1 VHPNK
6 CEGAYPKYQHLVT
19 MSKESITRYEKRN
32 QEDTVFLSFKGT
44 CHLGPEKART
54 SDITFDFNVWNN
66 IPGTMPADEYAEW
79 LEPFHQV
86 FMGSV
91 HRLSTK
97 RGLVVGS
104 NIELRDPHCKFWF
117 QVVYLGKEPET
128 RTSSFMIRSLRV

>member
-1 VHPNK
+1 MFHI
-6 CEGAYPKYQHLVT
+6 YPFVRINVKPRQPHTQVCT
-19 MSKESITRYEKRN
+19 MAKEAIKRYETRN
-32 QEDTVFLSFKGT
+32 TEDTVFLSFKGT
-44 CHLGPEKART
+44 SET
-54 SDITFDFNVWNN
+54 TFDFNVWNN
-66 IPGTMPADEYAEW
+66 VPGSMRADEYAEW

-128 RTSSFMIRSLRV
+128 RTSSFMICSKRVQ

>member
-1 VHPNK
+1 
-6 CEGAYPKYQHLVT
+6 
-19 MSKESITRYEKRN
+19 MSKEPKARYETRN
-32 QEDTVFLSFKGT
+32 QEDTVFLSFKGISET
-44 CHLGPEKART
+44 
-54 SDITFDFNVWNN
+54 TFDFNVWNN
-66 IPGTMPADEYAEW
+66 VPGSMPADEYAEW

-86 FMGSV
+86 FMGTV
-91 HRLSTK
+91 HRLSSK

>member
-1 VHPNK
+1 M
-6 CEGAYPKYQHLVT
+6 A
-19 MSKESITRYEKRN
+19 KEAIKRYEVRN
-32 QEDTVFLSFKGT
+32 TEDTIFLSFKGT
-44 CHLGPEKART
+44 SET
-54 SDITFDFNVWNN
+54 TFDFNVWNN
-66 IPGTMPADEYAEW
+66 VPCSMPADEYAEW

-91 HRLSTK
+91 NRLSSK

-128 RTSSFMIRSLRV
+128 RKSSFMICSKRV